1 MPFKDIFILSSG
13 GHFVQRSK
21 RVSKILVED
30 IMANI
35 SVKIL
40 LNLDQW
46 FRRSHLKILLF
57 SVFAIEQKDLCNFG
71 REYYEEHFCEV
82 ILNLGQ

>member
-46 FRRSHLKILLF
+46 FRRSHLKIFLF
-57 SVFAIEQKDLCNFG
+57 
-71 REYYEEHFCEV
+71 
-82 ILNLGQ
+82 